1 MGPRS
6 SQDLRSPSPIMA
18 PDKTLNFKAWQ
29 QKPMENITENVK
41 IICLQI
47 TIWKVSCN
55 QSIVS
60 GLLCSFNLEWQ
71 GFSIVCSENE

>member
-1 MGPRS
+1 
-6 SQDLRSPSPIMA
+6 
-18 PDKTLNFKAWQ
+18 
-29 QKPMENITENVK
+29 MENITENVR